1 MQKESG
7 SAKAAGKRVR
17 AGSAPPQDQVSQ
29 VSHKQLNFPA
39 KLRRSFAIELL
50 TDECSFILLRL
61 SVACCFQ
68 VSHYIQPK
76 QEVVAETHEP

>member
-50 TDECSFILLRL
+50 TDECSFCLDSLLLAAFKSLTTFNQNRRL
-61 SVACCFQ
+61 WLT
-68 VSHYIQPK
+68 
-76 QEVVAETHEP
+76 QEP